1 MYVSKLW
8 LVRMI
13 PLETISQTADP
24 VIGLKLDI

>member
-1 MYVSKLW
+1 
-8 LVRMI
+8 MI